1 MMTQNKIQSN
11 DIFDALFN
19 VIKKLELAK
28 IDYMLTGSVAG
39 FFWGIKRFTQDIDI
53 VVSLENITPEII
65 ENSFSSSEYY
75 IAQTALFDTFCGKA
89 KMFNIIELASYT
101 KIDLI
106 AQTESE
112 YSTSQFQRRK
122 RIDFLDSKVWVIS
135 PEDLVLSKLNWQKMS
150 ASSQQ
155 RNDII
160 TIIDL
165 IDLDTNYIN
174 NWAKKLGTFKL
185 WQDLSTHRPKHSK
198 R

>member
-1 MMTQNKIQSN
+1 MAQNEIQSN
-11 DIFDALFN
+11 DIFNALFN
-19 VIKKLELAK
+19 VIEKLETAQ

-39 FFWGIKRFTQDIDI
+39 FFWGVKRFTQDIDI
-53 VVSLENITPEII
+53 VISLENITPEII
-65 ENSFSSSEYY
+65 ENSFSTSEYY
-75 IAQTALFDTFCGKA
+75 IAQTALLDTFYGKA

-112 YSTSQFQRRK
+112 YSISQFKRRK
-122 RIDFLDSKVWVIS
+122 RIDFFGGKVWVIS
-135 PEDLVLSKLNWQKMS
+135 PEDLVLSKLNWQKMNN
-150 ASSQQ
+150 SSQQ

-165 IDLDTNYIN
+165 IDLDTDYIN
-174 NWAKKLGTFKL
+174 NWAKKLGTFEL
-185 WQDLSTHRPKHSK
+185 WKDLSTHRPKHTT